1 MKTSIHGSGMVS
13 YMEFGFSPVF
23 RPREEC
29 QLPYVHTSITSGAT
43 DHPGIVLYIMFKAVQ
58 PVTEIPLLSLCFK
71 C

>member
-1 MKTSIHGSGMVS
+1 MDGSGMVS
-13 YMEFGFSPVF
+13 YMGFGFSPVF

-29 QLPYVHTSITSGAT
+29 QRPYAHTSITSWAT

-58 PVTEIPLLSLCFK
+58 PMTETPLLSLCFK